1 MGAQLRVPQN
11 VPARLA
17 GSIITWSRRILRLM
31 RIYLVRHCA
40 ALGQEPDA
48 ELTDEGRAQAERLA
62 DFLSGRPVDAIVS
75 SPFRRAVATI
85 RPLAERLGLE
95 IRVDDRLRERVLSA
109 EPVADWMERLEASFH
124 DLDLRLPG
132 GESSREAMARGV
144 SVIEEL
150 IGRPHRAVVV
160 VTHGN
165 LMSLILK
172 RYDASFG
179 FEGWRRLG
187 NPDVYELVAS
197 RAGVEA
203 VARLASDGLS
213 GLRTRA

>member
-1 MGAQLRVPQN
+1 
-11 VPARLA
+11 
-17 GSIITWSRRILRLM
+17 M

-172 RYDASFG
+172 RYDASVG